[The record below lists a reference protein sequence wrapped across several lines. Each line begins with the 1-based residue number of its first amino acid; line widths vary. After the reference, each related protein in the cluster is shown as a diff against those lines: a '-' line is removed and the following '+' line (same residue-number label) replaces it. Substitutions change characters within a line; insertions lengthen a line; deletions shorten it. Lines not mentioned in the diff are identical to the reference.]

1 MLATAHQLVS
11 TLRAGRRGHAALG
24 AACAT
29 LATPLQTAALGVG
42 DARGFCLC
50 LRLCQTHEHGVGPN
64 GREDSEG
71 RSVLRLAIEVLETAP
86 LELTPHALQRACRD
100 ELFRIR
106 IHDPAHEDDCMR
118 ACIHRAVTRILSLF
132 GGEGLQHA
140 LIPAPCAVE
149 DHLEPPPDGA
159 RARLQ
164 ARLGLCGGIG
174 WWTVV
179 RCEVARRC
187 RALGLARRRLCE
199 RPRRPEREARGGCG
213 RTHRATR
220 RRLYRASCEDRRLY
234 RASCG
239 EMRHRVVSPRHRV
252 LRYRVCR
259 RGRACQR
266 RQRRRGA
273 GRLVRQRG
281 RSTLSMEDGRA
292 RRGDSG
298 ERGQGA
304 HGR

>member
-1 MLATAHQLVS
+1 MLGHRHGHRIEHMSALLRRLLLALVRNPRLGEVSAHVRLHRDGHACAMNVLCLEVRRAEKGEDAARCHLHKERLVLATAHQLVS

-164 ARLGLCGGIG
+164 ARLGLCRGIG
-174 WWTVV
+174 RWTVV
-179 RCEVARRC
+179 RCEVARRG
-187 RALGLARRRLCE
+187 RALLLARR
-199 RPRRPEREARGGCG
+199 
-213 RTHRATR
+213 
-220 RRLYRASCEDRRLY
+220 
-234 RASCG
+234 
-239 EMRHRVVSPRHRV
+239 
-252 LRYRVCR
+252 
-259 RGRACQR
+259 
-266 RQRRRGA
+266 
-273 GRLVRQRG
+273 
-281 RSTLSMEDGRA
+281 
-292 RRGDSG
+292 
-298 ERGQGA
+298 
-304 HGR
+304 